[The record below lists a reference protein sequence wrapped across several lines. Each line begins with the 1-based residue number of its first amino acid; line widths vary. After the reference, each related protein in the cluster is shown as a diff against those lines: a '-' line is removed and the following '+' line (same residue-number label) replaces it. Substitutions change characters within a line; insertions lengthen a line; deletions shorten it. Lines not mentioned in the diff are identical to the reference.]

1 MNTSSKQRRVK
12 VLFYLHG
19 KAEVKKNHP
28 LENQETKQ
36 ILISQ
41 RLIAIHVNNSS
52 SIRTRVK
59 MSISLSKVLD
69 IKKETKQKPE
79 NQLNSS
85 KMKRFKQQNFIVIS
99 NSPPINITSC
109 STQTRVKMSFPFHLK
124 PTQIHHQK
132 NKNKKIISSRQG
144 MNSKFQ
150 IKFGK

>member
-69 IKKETKQKPE
+69 IKKETKQNPE

-85 KMKRFKQQNFIVIS
+85 KMKRIKQQNFIVIS
-99 NSPPINITSC
+99 NSP
-109 STQTRVKMSFPFHLK
+109 L
-124 PTQIHHQK
+124 
-132 NKNKKIISSRQG
+132 
-144 MNSKFQ
+144 
-150 IKFGK
+150 